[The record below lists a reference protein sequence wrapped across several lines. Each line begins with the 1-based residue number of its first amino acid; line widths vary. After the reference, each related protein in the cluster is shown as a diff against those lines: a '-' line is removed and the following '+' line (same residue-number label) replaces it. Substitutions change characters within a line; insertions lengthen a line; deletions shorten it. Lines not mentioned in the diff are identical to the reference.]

1 MNRKHDNNNKNKF
14 VTVLLFFICI
24 FSSSS
29 ILLAQPNL
37 DCVDTSRINDY
48 YICGNPTYQPVCGC
62 NGITYRND
70 CRAYFAGGVNYWVS
84 GTCENFGFDILTNP
98 TGLELTL
105 SVYTKKSGLVNVQVY
120 SSFGTLVA
128 ENAFTSAQE
137 SVQQFFISTDGFES
151 DTYVILVFLN
161 GEQQA
166 KKAVI
171 MGNIY

>member
-1 MNRKHDNNNKNKF
+1 MIKKYGNYNIHKF
-14 VTVLLFFICI
+14 VTVLLFLISFLSI
-24 FSSSS
+24 SSSVF
-29 ILLAQPNL
+29 AQPNL
-37 DCVDTSRINDY
+37 DCVDTSRVNDY

-70 CRAYFAGGVNYWVS
+70 CRAYFAGGVNFWVN

-98 TGLELTL
+98 IALELTL
-105 SVYTKKSGLVNVQVY
+105 SVYTKKSELVNVQVY

-137 SVQQFFISTDGFES
+137 SVQQFFISTDGYES
-151 DTYVILVFLN
+151 STYVVLVFVN

-166 KKAVI
+166 KKVVI